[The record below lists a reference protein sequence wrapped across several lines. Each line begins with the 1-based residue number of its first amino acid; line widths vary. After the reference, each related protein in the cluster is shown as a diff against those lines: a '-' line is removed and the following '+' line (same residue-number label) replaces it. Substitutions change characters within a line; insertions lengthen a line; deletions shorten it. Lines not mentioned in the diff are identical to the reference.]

1 MSTPAANE
9 TASPASSA
17 AAGTFEDQTPR
28 SESTAGEWIVVE
40 GIGQMTKKVREKKKV
55 IMEPERKMGPDL
67 EDPRYLGKG
76 PCGKKHLEF
85 ESGGNGYG
93 KWKTCAK
100 CALRLEYVPVEGAS
114 SEHTKKHNPAN
125 ITAAL
130 EWLMEI
136 GLWNEVDAQQV
147 LAMINIVVSLRHVS
161 GQPLPLTK
169 EAVLKR
175 LREKP
180 PENASGSRPRLE
192 RKTDMHS

>member
-1 MSTPAANE
+1 
-9 TASPASSA
+9 
-17 AAGTFEDQTPR
+17 
-28 SESTAGEWIVVE
+28 
-40 GIGQMTKKVREKKKV
+40 MTKKSKEKKKA

-67 EDPRYLGKG
+67 EDPRN
-76 PCGKKHLEF
+76 HREF
-85 ESGGNGYG
+85 ESGGNQHG

-114 SEHTKKHNPAN
+114 SESTKKHNPST

-136 GLWNEVDAQQV
+136 GLWNDVDAKQV
-147 LAMINIVVSLRHVS
+147 KAMINIVIALRHVS
-161 GQPLPLTK
+161 GQPHPLTK

-180 PENASGSRPRLE
+180 PEKSTGSREAARPRLE
-192 RKTDMHS
+192 KIKPEL